1 MNDQSDE
8 LNDWTKS
15 KIKQE
20 AYRKLKASVKEHA
33 MAAAS
38 ERASRLV
45 AKLKLELDGADAF
58 ETPTRNLKEMHAF
71 AYGIINRELSRLD
84 LKSVTCGL
92 SDDEIQSLTRLIGTI
107 NITERT
113 KKAVNEETDET
124 KQKEGETD
132 EAYRERLENA
142 IKR

>member
-33 MAAAS
+33 QQAAS
-38 ERASRLV
+38 ERASRLI
-45 AKLKLELDGADAF
+45 AKLKLELDGADSF
-58 ETPTRNLKEMHAF
+58 ECKPRNLKEMHAF

-113 KKAVNEETDET
+113 KKAVNEEPDET
-124 KQKEGETD
+124 KQREGESD
-132 EAYRERLENA
+132 DDYRARLENA